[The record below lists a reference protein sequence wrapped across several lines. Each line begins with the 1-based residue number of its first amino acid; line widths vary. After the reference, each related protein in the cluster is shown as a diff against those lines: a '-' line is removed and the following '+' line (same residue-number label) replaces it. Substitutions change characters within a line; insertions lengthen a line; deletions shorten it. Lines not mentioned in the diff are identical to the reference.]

1 MDRLAGN
8 VDVCCVETIN
18 RILLDAPRL
27 GGFENLWQKIWR
39 CDNQGRLRK
48 PKEMI
53 NLKELVGGVGSDIDA
68 SSANDG
74 EEYGRVQVL

>member
-8 VDVCCVETIN
+8 VDVCGVEAIN
-18 RILLDAPRL
+18 RILLDAPRV
-27 GGFENLWQKIWR
+27 GGFEDLWQKIWR

-48 PKEMI
+48 PKEMV
-53 NLKELVGGVGSDIDA
+53 NLKELVGRVGSDIDA

-74 EEYGRVQVL
+74 EEDGRVQVL